1 MESKKYV
8 IAGLKVLM
16 RCSEEHMV
24 KQGAAYLCDFEGE
37 PDIRIEIDPET
48 IKKTQE
54 KHPGLTYDELEYVLT
69 GSRFYFQFIRFGGFL
84 LHSSCVVE
92 DGKAYMFSANPGTG
106 KSTHTSLWLKYLGED
121 KAFILNDDKPAI
133 RLEDGVFYAYG
144 TPWSG
149 KTDKNINAKYPV
161 GAVSFIERSDKCFIT
176 DMEPRDAFKN
186 IYWQTVKPRIEA
198 NLDMLLE
205 TCDKFIKTV
214 PIYRFGCD
222 ISEKAVKTSYDKMT
236 GKKYIMKSG
245 NGLYV

>member
-16 RCSEEHMV
+16 RCLGSRMI

-37 PDIRIEIDPET
+37 PDVTIELDPEYIKQVNSRYPT
-48 IKKTQE
+48 ISF
-54 KHPGLTYDELEYVLT
+54 DEMEYILT
-69 GSRFYFQFIRFGGFL
+69 GSRFYFHFIRFGGFM

-92 DGKAYMFSANPGTG
+92 GGKAYMFSANPGTG

-121 KAFILNDDKPAI
+121 NAFILNDDKPAI

-149 KTDKNINAKYPV
+149 KTDKNVNARFPV
-161 GAVSFIERSDKCFIT
+161 GGVSFIERNTSCFIT
-176 DMEPRDAFKN
+176 DMAPKDAFKN

-198 NLDMLLE
+198 NLDKLLE
-205 TCDKFIKTV
+205 TCERFIATV
-214 PIYRFGCD
+214 PIYKFGCD
-222 ISEKAVKTSYDKMT
+222 ISEKAVKTAYDKMT
-236 GKKYIMKSG
+236 GKKYIMK
-245 NGLYV
+245 